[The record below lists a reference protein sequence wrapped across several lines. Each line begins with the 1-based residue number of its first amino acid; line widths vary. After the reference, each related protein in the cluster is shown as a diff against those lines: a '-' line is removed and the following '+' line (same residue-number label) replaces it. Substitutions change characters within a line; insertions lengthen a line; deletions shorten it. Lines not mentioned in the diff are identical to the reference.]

1 VWNLRTGRVAALG
14 RTTSCVQT
22 STGTA
27 IAAVSAAGPR
37 VVWLHYTGGN
47 IREWSLFTATVVSP
61 RPRRLSF
68 VARSADA
75 PAPIVLGEGDS
86 RAGGL
91 LPYAVDRRVVV
102 LRADGTRSFSWT
114 APERVTAVGVR
125 GTVLAVALADGR
137 IVARDLAQGPAR
149 EIAGTVPATAVFVTG
164 AGIAAQRG
172 RTVELYRPGGA
183 PATTLPVGATLRDVD
198 GLRAVYTVRGRV
210 KQLGLVTPFTRDLGA
225 GDYAQLEAATVAVA
239 EGRLVRVSTR

>member
-1 VWNLRTGRVAALG
+1 MRRPSPKRRTFSKAPRLVAGIWPKSSAWLPRLRNPVRENASFLTRRRYVQRVRLVVALVLAVLMPAAGAGAVGRSVAPGEVTALAFDGAWVAYASGRSRGDCDRVRVWNLRTGRVAALG

-137 IVARDLAQGPAR
+137 IVAR
-149 EIAGTVPATAVFVTG
+149 
-164 AGIAAQRG
+164 
-172 RTVELYRPGGA
+172 
-183 PATTLPVGATLRDVD
+183 
-198 GLRAVYTVRGRV
+198 
-210 KQLGLVTPFTRDLGA
+210 
-225 GDYAQLEAATVAVA
+225 
-239 EGRLVRVSTR
+239 